1 MPYYYITVVVRFCA
15 ILYYHNAYTIW
26 PVLYLSAGGIIV
38 HANTSHASYYDRVE
52 RRCIYNNNN
61 NNVYDIIENGR
72 DVKMA
77 RGDARHVTPFDSA
90 ADTSTTTVVVLPQT
104 VCRGEADDVLYC
116 MLLYCAQVWTLYN
129 RVNYIQRTSGEEKKT
144 KTFCAKT
151 RIS

>member
-1 MPYYYITVVVRFCA
+1 MHA
-15 ILYYHNAYTIW
+15 NILY
-26 PVLYLSAGGIIV
+26 
-38 HANTSHASYYDRVE
+38 TSFYDRVE
-52 RRCIYNNNN
+52 RRCIYNN

-90 ADTSTTTVVVLPQT
+90 ADTSTTTVVLPQT
-104 VCRGEADDVLYC
+104 VCRGEADDVLYYIRYYTVHRYGC
-116 MLLYCAQVWTLYN
+116 CIIELIIYN
-129 RVNYIQRTSGEEKKT
+129 VRGEEKKT